1 MLVLWRIS
9 RRREFEEKKKRDST
23 EQIVAALKQAE
34 IGMSVADLIR
44 QMGITGQSCYRGKK
58 KYGRLGS
65 D

>member
-1 MLVLWRIS
+1 MLVLRRIS
-9 RRREFEEKKKRDST
+9 RRREFEGKKKRYST
-23 EQIVAALKQAE
+23 ERIVAALKQGE

-58 KYGRLGS
+58 KYGGLGS

>member
-1 MLVLWRIS
+1 M
-9 RRREFEEKKKRDST
+9 
-23 EQIVAALKQAE
+23 AALKQGE

-58 KYGRLGS
+58 KYGGLGS